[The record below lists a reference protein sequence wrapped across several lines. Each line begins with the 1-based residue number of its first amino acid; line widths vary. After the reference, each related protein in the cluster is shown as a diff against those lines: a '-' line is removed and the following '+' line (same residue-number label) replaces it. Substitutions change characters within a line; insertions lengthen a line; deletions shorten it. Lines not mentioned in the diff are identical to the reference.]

1 MTNIA
6 TPRKLML
13 EELNNKVDKL
23 SGELCIN
30 KVLNRC
36 TPLER
41 QKISVILNEIK
52 YNVRRIKSMV

>member
-6 TPRKLML
+6 SPRKLMI
-13 EELNNKVDKL
+13 EELNQKVDKL
-23 SGELCIN
+23 SGEFGIN
-30 KVLNRC
+30 KVLNRF

-52 YNVRRIKSMV
+52 YNVHRIKNMV